1 MKSIELIFLIGSQ
14 CVSPVEAAPGFTEVA
29 KVQCAVVIERDTET
43 NLVIVTPESAASI
56 PRVAE
61 AMRMPQR
68 AIPVSAPPEP
78 VQGDTSGQAGVVRM
92 EVSPPATP
100 EEPEVQQPEAKVAE
114 PEAEPA
120 EPKPK
125 EAVRKTTGKKK
136 TAAAGK
142 PKDVC
147 GAGRKAV
154 WYTSSPG
161 HRKYRCRS
169 ASGEAPATRKTSST
183 KKTRKSLY

>member
-1 MKSIELIFLIGSQ
+1 MKTIELIFLIGSQ

-29 KVQCAVVIERDTET
+29 KVQCAVVIEKDTET

-68 AIPVSAPPEP
+68 AVPVSAPPEP

-92 EVSPPATP
+92 EVSPPAV
-100 EEPEVQQPEAKVAE
+100 PEVQQREAKVAE

-120 EPKPK
+120 EPEPK
-125 EAVRKTTGKKK
+125 KAVRKATGKKK
-136 TAAAGK
+136 ATAAGK